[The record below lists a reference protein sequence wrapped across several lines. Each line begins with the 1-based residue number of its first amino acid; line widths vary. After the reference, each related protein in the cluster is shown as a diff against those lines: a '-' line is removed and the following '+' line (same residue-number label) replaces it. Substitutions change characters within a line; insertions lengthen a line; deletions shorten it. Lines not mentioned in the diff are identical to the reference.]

1 MVRPH
6 PYCILLVFMFHVCLI
21 IHLSWR
27 LSHLN
32 QDTFVRMCFSFPIDP
47 SPARTLKRSFFALS
61 CSSKGPVFRCLEH
74 MFLFGITTIIFILST
89 TVIVL
94 GPAVIFQAIA
104 ITNKYIDPSF
114 DGVWSQF
121 KFGVVFLIILVI
133 TRLNA
138 RFPPSLVPLS
148 GPLLWNNEKLGLI

>member
-1 MVRPH
+1 MPDHPSLSAFISPQSGYFCAYVLFISNRP
-6 PYCILLVFMFHVCLI
+6 V
-21 IHLSWR
+21 
-27 LSHLN
+27 
-32 QDTFVRMCFSFPIDP
+32 
-47 SPARTLKRSFFALS
+47 ARANAQT
-61 CSSKGPVFRCLEH
+61 
-74 MFLFGITTIIFILST
+74 FLFRSLLQFQGARVPLSRKHVLVWNHNDHLYTLHT

-121 KFGVVFLIILVI
+121 KFGVVFLVILVI